1 MSVLVEEGVRRLRNH
16 SRGLDWEKSRQ
27 VMENWC
33 RKLRNSGYPETMRHE
48 VIKAA
53 VDRFE
58 KMCHEED
65 QGIRRRRGDGEDN
78 MAPDQTQPGLSPFYH
93 RPNSRRHDANQCHGA
108 LGSIRR
114 CGKRLPPLL
123 AFLAFHP
130 TSATKLNK
138 YNFGDEVVL

>member
-1 MSVLVEEGVRRLRNH
+1 MKMSVLVEEGVRRLRNH

-65 QGIRRRRGDGEDN
+65 QGIRRRRGGE
-78 MAPDQTQPGLSPFYH
+78 QRRWRGQHGT
-93 RPNSRRHDANQCHGA
+93 RPNPTRSQ
-108 LGSIRR
+108 
-114 CGKRLPPLL
+114 PLL
-123 AFLAFHP
+123 SSTQQP
-130 TSATKLNK
+130 AT
-138 YNFGDEVVL
+138 